1 MNINRFIL
9 PLLILTL
16 TACLSPKK
24 QTTVKV
30 VKAFTAPSLPA
41 MITSPEQ
48 KAEFIANHYW
58 DNFDFADTT
67 LISRADITEQAFAD
81 FVNILPHI
89 PHQFIEKGITVMMD
103 KAMADSS
110 MYAHFMGLTEKYLY
124 DSNSPFRNEDIY
136 IVVLRNIIANT
147 KLDTIYKIRPQYQ
160 LELALKNR
168 VGDKAIDFEYT
179 TPNGSKAKL
188 YGKTGDPLLL
198 FFYRPDCQYCKD
210 VKDYITSKK
219 LNKRVEIL
227 LVNPDVDT
235 HLDAIYDLRA
245 SPTLYLL
252 DKDKAVLLKDA
263 TIEQIEQYLNE
274 YEKYEQ
280 GRRI

>member
-9 PLLILTL
+9 PILLLTL

-24 QTTVKV
+24 QPTTEV
-30 VKAFTAPSLPA
+30 VKTFTVPSLPA
-41 MITSPEQ
+41 MMTSSEQ
-48 KAEFIANHYW
+48 KAEFISTHYW

-89 PHQFIEKGITVMMD
+89 PYQFIEKGITVMMD
-103 KAMADSS
+103 KAMADSA
-110 MYAHFMGLTEKYLY
+110 MYAHFMVLTEKYLY
-124 DSNSPFRNEDIY
+124 DVNSPLRNEDIY

-147 KLDTIYKIRPQYQ
+147 NLDTIYKIRPQYQ

-168 VGDKAIDFEYT
+168 VGDKAANFEYT
-179 TPNGSKAKL
+179 TSKGDKAKL
-188 YGKTGDPLLL
+188 YSATGDPLLL
-198 FFYRPDCQYCKD
+198 FFFHPDCPTCKE

-219 LNKRVEIL
+219 IDKQVEIL
-227 LVNPDVDT
+227 FVDPDLDT
-235 HLDAIYDLRA
+235 HLDTIYDLRA

-252 DKDKAVLLKDA
+252 DKDKKVILKDA
-263 TIEQIEQYLNE
+263 HIEQIEQYLN
-274 YEKYEQ
+274 K
-280 GRRI
+280 